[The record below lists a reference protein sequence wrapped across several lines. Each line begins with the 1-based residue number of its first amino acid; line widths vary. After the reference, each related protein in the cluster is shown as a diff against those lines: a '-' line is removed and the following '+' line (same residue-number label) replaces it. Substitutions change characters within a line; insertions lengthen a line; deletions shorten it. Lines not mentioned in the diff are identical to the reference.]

1 MARINRSSSPFDLPR
16 HGFARIRDAASE
28 FTGRSPARF
37 ALTVFT
43 ALILLFTI
51 LFSLPHATS
60 AGERTGIADA
70 FFTAVSV
77 ICVTGLSTVD
87 MSTHWSV
94 LGNVFVYIGVQIGAV
109 GVLTVAS
116 ILGMVISRK
125 LGLRAKLIAASD
137 SNPMRVHHG
146 PVSESQAVRLGEI
159 GNLLVTVAMSLIV
172 IELAVA
178 ALLFP
183 RMLIDGVPPGTA
195 LWQSFYYSAMAF
207 TNTGFTPNAAGL
219 GSFANDYFF
228 LGVLMVAV
236 FLGALGFPV
245 IFALRKHLFRPRKL
259 PLHAKLTLVTTGIL
273 LVAGALLFA
282 ILEMDN
288 PATFG
293 KLSAQDTVFQALF
306 FSTMTRSGGFSTID
320 VSELGGAAKL
330 VADMLMFIGGG
341 SASTGGGIKVTTLA
355 VLFLAAWA
363 EAKGNPDMEAF
374 GRRIPNDVVRVALS
388 VVFWGAA
395 IVATST
401 IILLQMTK
409 APLDDVLF
417 DVVSAFGTVGLS
429 SGLTETLDDPAKF
442 VLALTMFLGRVGTVT
457 LAAAVATQNANSKKL
472 FRRPEERP
480 IVG

>member
-1 MARINRSSSPFDLPR
+1 MARVQRSRNPYALPL
-16 HGFARIRDAASE
+16 HGLARLRSLAND
-28 FTGRSPARF
+28 FTGHSPARF
-37 ALTVFT
+37 ALMVFT
-43 ALILLFTI
+43 GLILLFTI
-51 LFSLPHATS
+51 LFSLPAATS
-60 AGERTGIADA
+60 SGSRAGIADA

-87 MSTHWSV
+87 MSEHWSV
-94 LGNVFVYIGVQIGAV
+94 LGNVFVYVGVQIGAV

-116 ILGMVISRK
+116 ILGMVISRR
-125 LGLRAKLIAASD
+125 LGLKAKLIAASD

-146 PVSESQAVRLGEI
+146 PVAEGQAVRLGEI
-159 GNLLVTVAMSLIV
+159 GNLLATVATSLVV
-172 IELAVA
+172 IEIAVA

-183 RMLIDGVPPGTA
+183 RMLIDGVAPGTA

-219 GSFANDYFF
+219 GTFANDYFF
-228 LGVLMVAV
+228 LGIIMVAV

-259 PLHAKLTLVTTGIL
+259 PLHAKLTLVTTVI
-273 LVAGALLFA
+273 LLFA
-282 ILEMDN
+282 GAFIFALLEMGN
-288 PATFG
+288 PKTFG
-293 KLSAQDTVFQALF
+293 GMSAGDTVFQSLF
-306 FSTMTRSGGFSTID
+306 LSTMTRSGGFSSID
-320 VSELGGAAKL
+320 ISELGGAAKL

-341 SASTGGGIKVTTLA
+341 SASTAGGIKVTTLA

-374 GRRIPNDVVRVALS
+374 GRRIPIDVVRVAIS

-395 IVATST
+395 IVAAST
-401 IILLQMTK
+401 ITLLQITR

-417 DVVSAFGTVGLS
+417 DVISAFGTVGLS
-429 SGLTETLDDPAKF
+429 SGLTETLDDPAKY
-442 VLALTMFLGRVGTVT
+442 VLAITMFLGRVGTVT
-457 LAAAVATQNANSKKL
+457 LAAAVAATNSNSKKL